1 MDSLQTLTT
10 FLGWCLVV
18 NAAFLIFAGI
28 FIFVGK
34 EWIAKINAKIFG
46 TTIEEAKSGL
56 FQAFQNY
63 RIAFAIFNIAPY
75 IALRIM
81 TGG

>member
-1 MDSLQTLTT
+1 MDLQTLTT
-10 FLGWCLVV
+10 FFGWCLVV
-18 NAAFLIFAGI
+18 NLCFLIFAGI
-28 FIFVGK
+28 FVLLLN
-34 EWIAKINAKIFG
+34 ELIAKINAKIFG

-63 RIAFAIFNIAPY
+63 RAAFVIFNIAPY